1 MPGGLLN
8 FTSEG
13 DANIFLNGNPDVS
26 LYRKEYKKITN
37 FGLQKFRLDY
47 LGQRNLRLTED
58 SYFTFTVKRYADLL
72 MDTYIVVNI
81 PDIYSP
87 VYPPTADT
95 NNKYSAYEFHWIE
108 ELGTQMIK
116 EITITSGSYTLQKY
130 TGQYLSALVQRDFT
144 AQKKELYNRM
154 TGNVPEMYDPANS
167 FGNFNTYPSTYYTA
181 NATGAEPSI
190 RGRQLYIPI
199 NSWFVLDSALALPL
213 LCLQY
218 NELNINVTFR
228 PIMELFVVRDVFD
241 YTNNFP
247 FIQPDQNRE
256 EMRMYRFLQ
265 SPPATNISTDAEA
278 YVNRVTNWNADIH
291 IISTYCFLSENER
304 AVFASGTQMYLIK
317 DVFQYEL
324 PNVVGSNKLRLTSS
338 GMVSGWLFYLQRND
352 AYMRNEWANYTNWP
366 YANKPS
372 NISLL
377 LGADNF
383 PLTQPNGDET
393 GIFYTGDYKVDNQK
407 EILMSAGIVLDGDY
421 REQNFPAGVFNYVE
435 KYTRTPSNAKDG
447 LYCYNFC
454 LNSDARDYQPS
465 GAMNLSKFRT
475 IELEFATYVPPID
488 PLRSQF
494 NVICNVNGD
503 PIGVS
508 KQNYRL
514 YEYNFNI
521 VLFEE
526 RYNILS
532 FMGGEVGLLYSR

>member
-13 DANIFLNGNPDVS
+13 DANVFLNGNPDVS

-37 FGLQKFRLDY
+37 FGLQKFRLDFF
-47 LGQRNLRLTED
+47 GQRNLRLTED
-58 SYFTFTVKRYADLL
+58 SFFSFTVKRYADLL

-87 VYPPTADT
+87 IYPPTAET
-95 NNKYSAYEFHWIE
+95 NQNWSPYEFHWIE

-116 EITITSGSYTLQKY
+116 EITIVSGSYTLQKY
-130 TGQYLSALVQRDFT
+130 SGQYLSALVQRDFT

-154 TGNVPEMYDPANS
+154 TGNIPELNDPANS
-167 FGNFNTYPSTYYTA
+167 FGNFNTYPNTSYTA
-181 NATGAEPSI
+181 NIAGAEPSI

-199 NSWFVLDSALALPL
+199 NTWFTLDSALALPL

-218 NELNINVTFR
+218 NELTINVTFR

-247 FIQPDQNRE
+247 YVMPDQNRE
-256 EMRMYRFLQ
+256 ELRFYRFLQ
-265 SPPATNISTDAEA
+265 TPPAIDISTDANS
-278 YVNRVTNWNADIH
+278 YVNTITNWNADIH
-291 IISTYCFLSENER
+291 LISTYCFLSDDER
-304 AVFASGTQMYLIK
+304 AVFASGTQSYLIK

-324 PNVVGSNKLRLTSS
+324 LNVVGSNKLPLTST
-338 GMVSGWLFYLQRND
+338 GMISNWMFYLQRND
-352 AYMRNEWANYTNWP
+352 AFMRNEWANYTNWP
-366 YANKPS
+366 YGNKPV
-372 NISLL
+372 NINILFGENGQPLL
-377 LGADNF
+377 
-383 PLTQPNGDET
+383 NGNGTEA
-393 GIFYTGDYKVDNQK
+393 GIFYTGDLNVDNQK
-407 EILMSAGIVLDGDY
+407 DILLTAGVVLDGDY
-421 REQNFPAGVFNYVE
+421 REQSFSAGVFNYIE
-435 KYTRTPSNAKDG
+435 KYSRTPSNAKDG

-454 LNSDARDYQPS
+454 LNTDINNYQPS

-475 IELEFATYVPPID
+475 IELEFTTYVPPID
-488 PLRSQF
+488 PTRSQF
-494 NVICNVNGD
+494 NVICNINGD

-514 YEYNFNI
+514 YEYTFNI

-526 RYNILS
+526 RYNVLS
-532 FMGGEVGLLYSR
+532 FIGGEVGLLYSR

>member
-1 MPGGLLN
+1 MAGGLLN
-8 FTSEG
+8 FTSQG

-47 LGQRNLRLTED
+47 FGQRNIRLTED

-87 VYPPTADT
+87 IYPPTDDT
-95 NNKYSAYEFHWIE
+95 NQNWSPYEFHWIE
-108 ELGTQMIK
+108 DIGTQMIK

-130 TGQYLSALVQRDFT
+130 SGQYLSALVQRDFNT
-144 AQKKELYNRM
+144 QKKELYNRM
-154 TGNVPEMYDPANS
+154 TGNIPELYNPSNS
-167 FGNFNTYPSTYYTA
+167 FGNSNIYPNTTYTTNTA
-181 NATGAEPSI
+181 GAEPSI

-199 NSWFVLDSALALPL
+199 NTWFTLDSALALPL

-218 NELNINVTFR
+218 NELNINITFR
-228 PIMELFVVRDVFD
+228 PIMELFVIRDVFD

-247 FIQPDQNRE
+247 YIMPDQNRE
-256 EMRMYRFLQ
+256 ELRFYRFIQ
-265 SPPATNISTDAEA
+265 TPPAIDISTEA
-278 YVNRVTNWNADIH
+278 NSYINTVTNWNADIH
-291 IISTYCFLSENER
+291 LISTYCFLSDDER
-304 AVFASGTQMYLIK
+304 NVFASGTQLYLIK

-324 PNVVGSNKLRLTSS
+324 NNIVGSNKLQLTSN
-338 GMVSGWLFYLQRND
+338 GMVSSWMFYLQRND
-352 AYMRNEWANYTNWP
+352 AYMRNEWSNYTNWP
-366 YANKPS
+366 YNNKPV
-372 NISLL
+372 NISIL
-377 LGADNF
+377 LGENGL
-383 PLTQPNGDET
+383 PLTQPNGMESC
-393 GIFYTGDYKVDNQK
+393 IFYTGDLNVDNQK
-407 EILMSAGIVLDGDY
+407 DILITAGIVLDGDY
-421 REQNFPAGVFNYVE
+421 REQNFPAGVFNYIE
-435 KYTRTPSNAKDG
+435 KYVRTPSNAKDG

-454 LNSDARDYQPS
+454 LNSDINNYQPS

-475 IELEFATYVPPID
+475 IELEFTTYMPPID
-488 PLRSQF
+488 ITRNQF
-494 NVICNVNGD
+494 NVICNINGD
-503 PIGVS
+503 AIGVS

-532 FMGGEVGLLYSR
+532 FIAGEVGLLYSR